1 LKLCQQQIEFEEQI
15 MSTRCATRSDF
26 PIKLSDLAH
35 EDQIERRIERR
46 SDLRCDSNPTAR
58 QREDRRLLLFVSGKR

>member
-26 PIKLSDLAH
+26 AIKLSIYDFHGLDDVDA
-35 EDQIERRIERR
+35 ERIMR
-46 SDLRCDSNPTAR
+46 DFR
-58 QREDRRLLLFVSGKR
+58 QSVEVPVSRMIA